1 MPFSD
6 SGEWDDGSYFDQP
19 MDIEEF
25 MQQFAAAPAPAPV
38 TSYDFYNYD
47 QAYDPTFFDQ
57 PVAAPAYA
65 APAPA
70 VQYVAPTPAPAPYD
84 FYNDQQPYEQPFD
97 FMVAAPA
104 PAPTFA
110 PAPAPVAQ
118 QDPYAFYQD
127 FSQPYEPT
135 LDFIGAASPAP
146 APVAAPAPA
155 PVAAPAP
162 APAEDGYWSTIG
174 SGEDRQDVWVSNAPA
189 PAPAEQYIGSNRS
202 AAESPFDWSKY
213 GFTGNAGV
221 YRTTEGEEGKGAE
234 TYLAGSSK
242 EFDDWLAKNGYQTT
256 YRLSGNTGTQTRTD
270 YLLDKNGNVIDTKQ
284 SQVDLGGDSWLWKA
298 LDTIQAVAP
307 MLILNAALPGVG
319 SAVGST
325 LGGAAGQAAI
335 SGGLGSLISSGGNVE
350 AALKGAVL
358 GGLGGAASGYINPAV
373 ADVVKASELT
383 GTAADVLSGALKG
396 GAGSAVGAALRG
408 DSIADALLSG
418 ALGGGVSSGVSNVV
432 GQTGLPTE
440 IANIVSP
447 AATAAI
453 LGKDPQAAAVNALI
467 GQVLAG
473 SKSGAGQPAE
483 TTTVA
488 QAPEDTTAATGGG
501 SAAGAVAAVNPAE
514 LPEGVADAITQFM
527 QQGQTTAP
535 AETATTTSSIEN
547 ALYNAGIQ
555 PADTEQATVEDIL
568 QTISDT
574 APATTTAGTTTTTE
588 TTPAETTTTTDIA
601 PAETTT
607 ATAPVD
613 TTAATADTVGNVTD
627 TDTVADILGGTEEGV
642 ADTQN
647 VAASDLTDQ
656 EAEDRQ
662 GVADILE
669 SLGQTTGTAEAG
681 VPDYTEDLPPEDKAI
696 ETKQLTDED
705 IANMDGYGNLE
716 QDYAVTDTGKVLDTS
731 TGQTG
736 IFDENGDWSADYDI
750 GSLAELTDP
759 NPQRIEPEPK
769 KAEEDYANALDQFYS
784 TDPYA
789 GSTLPR
795 DTIAPLDLSG
805 SLDEFSKEV
814 DLGKVSD
821 DQLQDL
827 SEGLDDLLKTDTGTK
842 TTGGGKTTTGG
853 GGGTTTTQ
861 AKSNDDLLMMLLA
874 MGLLDGEQQQAAPVQ
889 QLFSSNTDL
898 KKIFGDYFA

>member
-1 MPFSD
+1 
-6 SGEWDDGSYFDQP
+6 
-19 MDIEEF
+19 
-25 MQQFAAAPAPAPV
+25 
-38 TSYDFYNYD
+38 
-47 QAYDPTFFDQ
+47 
-57 PVAAPAYA
+57 
-65 APAPA
+65 
-70 VQYVAPTPAPAPYD
+70 
-84 FYNDQQPYEQPFD
+84 
-97 FMVAAPA
+97 
-104 PAPTFA
+104 
-110 PAPAPVAQ
+110 
-118 QDPYAFYQD
+118 
-127 FSQPYEPT
+127 
-135 LDFIGAASPAP
+135 
-146 APVAAPAPA
+146 
-155 PVAAPAP
+155 
-162 APAEDGYWSTIG
+162 
-174 SGEDRQDVWVSNAPA
+174 
-189 PAPAEQYIGSNRS
+189 
-202 AAESPFDWSKY
+202 
-213 GFTGNAGV
+213 
-221 YRTTEGEEGKGAE
+221 
-234 TYLAGSSK
+234 
-242 EFDDWLAKNGYQTT
+242 
-256 YRLSGNTGTQTRTD
+256 
-270 YLLDKNGNVIDTKQ
+270 
-284 SQVDLGGDSWLWKA
+284 VD
-298 LDTIQAVAP
+298 
-307 MLILNAALPGVG
+307 
-319 SAVGST
+319 
-325 LGGAAGQAAI
+325 
-335 SGGLGSLISSGGNVE
+335 
-350 AALKGAVL
+350 
-358 GGLGGAASGYINPAV
+358 
-373 ADVVKASELT
+373 
-383 GTAADVLSGALKG
+383 
-396 GAGSAVGAALRG
+396 
-408 DSIADALLSG
+408 
-418 ALGGGVSSGVSNVV
+418 
-432 GQTGLPTE
+432 
-440 IANIVSP
+440 
-447 AATAAI
+447 
-453 LGKDPQAAAVNALI
+453 
-467 GQVLAG
+467 
-473 SKSGAGQPAE
+473 
-483 TTTVA
+483 
-488 QAPEDTTAATGGG
+488 
-501 SAAGAVAAVNPAE
+501 
-514 LPEGVADAITQFM
+514 
-527 QQGQTTAP
+527 
-535 AETATTTSSIEN
+535 
-547 ALYNAGIQ
+547 
-555 PADTEQATVEDIL
+555 
-568 QTISDT
+568 
-574 APATTTAGTTTTTE
+574 

-613 TTAATADTVGNVTD
+613 TTATTADTVSSGVTTEDVTTAPTETAATTITDTGPSETAATTADTVGATGDVTSTD
-627 TDTVADILGGTEEGV
+627 TIADLLGGVEEAA
-642 ADTQN
+642 ADTQG
-647 VAASDLTDQ
+647 VSASDLTDQ